1 VNYPFLNGGTAL
13 GAIDTW
19 PQSLKTTVSTM
30 LRSTLPMVAMLGE
43 EGVMIYNDGYSEFA
57 GRRHPASLG
66 SHVRESWPEVADHND
81 YVLRVGLA
89 GGTLAYKDQEM
100 TLLRSGKPEQVWMNL
115 DYAPILDEAGKPC
128 GVLVVVVDTT
138 DKIRAEHQL
147 RASENTFRTL
157 AQTIPSQVWSADADG
172 SLNWFNEQV
181 YRYSGTQPGQLS
193 GEGWTTIV
201 HGEDSAQV
209 AAAWRASVATAQNF
223 EVEYRIRRADGAW
236 RWHIVRAMPIIDDN
250 GVVQRW
256 VGTSTDIE
264 DQKATASKLQQQVAE
279 RTAERDRMW
288 RYATDVMLVTTLDG
302 WITAANPAFTRLLGW
317 DEQDVIGTS
326 IYKLLHPD
334 DVQASSIEMASL
346 AQGNSTFK
354 FENRTMR
361 KGGGHAILSWTAVPD
376 EGFIHAVGRDM
387 TAERAAADEMRRTS
401 LKLQQAQKME
411 AIGKLTGGV
420 AHDFNNLLQVIS
432 GNLQLLAGDVGG
444 MPRAERR
451 LEQALAGVTRGAKL
465 ASYLLAFGRR
475 QALDPRVVRIGRF
488 IAGMEDMLRRSL
500 GEEIEVE
507 TVISGG
513 LWNTLV
519 DTAQVENAVLNLC
532 INARDAM
539 DGVGKLT
546 IEVGNAMLDDH
557 YARNHPELAP
567 GQYVMIAVSDTGTG
581 MSPEVMAQAFD
592 PFFSTK
598 PEGKGSG
605 LGLSMVYGFVR
616 QSGGHVQIY
625 SEPGCGTTVKLY
637 LPRSTD
643 IEDAPAVPETRAV
656 VGGQETIL
664 VAEDDEGVR
673 ATVVEMLGELGYR
686 VLKAGDA
693 ASALSII
700 DSGMPID
707 LLFTDVVMPGPL
719 RSPELARK
727 ARERLP
733 GIAVLFTSGYTENAI
748 VHGGRLDAGVDLLG
762 KPYTREAL
770 ARKVRHVLANRQHQT
785 RLTADLNQQPAAAL
799 TTVHAAVHAD
809 AEPAEPAE
817 DSGAGRRILLVED
830 EPELRDTTAELLE
843 LLGHQ
848 VCACGDAT
856 SALAAL
862 QGGTFD
868 VMLTDISLPDLSG
881 EVLAA
886 QARALRPALRVIF
899 ASGQTPKFVLERAQL
914 LMKPFGID
922 QLVEALA
929 RA

>member
-1 VNYPFLNGGTAL
+1 MNYPFLNGGGHIAQIIASYDWHRTAL

-43 EGVMIYNDGYSEFA
+43 DGVMIYNDGYSEFA

-66 SHVRESWPEVADHND
+66 SNARESWPEVADHND
-81 YVLRVGLA
+81 YVIRVGLA

-157 AQTIPSQVWSADADG
+157 AQTIPSQVWSADANG

-181 YRYSGTQPGQLS
+181 YRYSGTQPGQLT
-193 GEGWTTIV
+193 GEGWTAIV
-201 HGEDSAQV
+201 HGEDSVQV

-317 DEQDVIGTS
+317 DELDVIGTS
-326 IYKLLHPD
+326 IYTLLHPD

-432 GNLQLLAGDVGG
+432 GNLQLLAADVAG

-451 LEQALAGVTRGAKL
+451 E
-465 ASYLLAFGRR
+465 
-475 QALDPRVVRIGRF
+475 
-488 IAGMEDMLRRSL
+488 
-500 GEEIEVE
+500 
-507 TVISGG
+507 
-513 LWNTLV
+513 
-519 DTAQVENAVLNLC
+519 
-532 INARDAM
+532 
-539 DGVGKLT
+539 
-546 IEVGNAMLDDH
+546 
-557 YARNHPELAP
+557 
-567 GQYVMIAVSDTGTG
+567 
-581 MSPEVMAQAFD
+581 
-592 PFFSTK
+592 
-598 PEGKGSG
+598 
-605 LGLSMVYGFVR
+605 
-616 QSGGHVQIY
+616 
-625 SEPGCGTTVKLY
+625 
-637 LPRSTD
+637 
-643 IEDAPAVPETRAV
+643 
-656 VGGQETIL
+656 
-664 VAEDDEGVR
+664 
-673 ATVVEMLGELGYR
+673 
-686 VLKAGDA
+686 
-693 ASALSII
+693 
-700 DSGMPID
+700 
-707 LLFTDVVMPGPL
+707 
-719 RSPELARK
+719 
-727 ARERLP
+727 
-733 GIAVLFTSGYTENAI
+733 
-748 VHGGRLDAGVDLLG
+748 
-762 KPYTREAL
+762 
-770 ARKVRHVLANRQHQT
+770 
-785 RLTADLNQQPAAAL
+785 
-799 TTVHAAVHAD
+799 
-809 AEPAEPAE
+809 
-817 DSGAGRRILLVED
+817 
-830 EPELRDTTAELLE
+830 
-843 LLGHQ
+843 
-848 VCACGDAT
+848 
-856 SALAAL
+856 
-862 QGGTFD
+862 
-868 VMLTDISLPDLSG
+868 
-881 EVLAA
+881 
-886 QARALRPALRVIF
+886 
-899 ASGQTPKFVLERAQL
+899 
-914 LMKPFGID
+914 
-922 QLVEALA
+922 
-929 RA
+929 